1 MKIICKNTGLSE
13 DKLKTGTRILID
25 EYKQSTEQLD
35 INVEF
40 CESDELSVKK
50 EGNAISIIC
59 KELSHYYRGLTKI
72 LCNLDKN
79 TYENTEKAY
88 FEKNGVMLDCS
99 RNAVFRVEKV
109 KSIIRVLAKLGMN
122 VLMLYTEDTY
132 EVADEPYFGIYRGR
146 YTKEEIKEIDSY
158 ASVFGIELVP
168 CIQTLAHLHNVLK
181 WPGKENIKDSADILE
196 VGKEETYIFIEELLR
211 SVKESFSTKRVH
223 LGMDEA
229 VSLGLGN
236 YLKNNGYEKS
246 SMLIKRHCKKVLD
259 ICKKLDLNPMMWS
272 DMYITANTGNGYYDI
287 DDNVDCSLWE
297 KPEKEV
303 GLVYWDYYHNDE
315 KIYEKMLKVH
325 MQISNNV
332 IFAGGSW
339 VWNGIA
345 PNYSKTF
352 ECTISALQTCKE
364 FKLDEVLCTAWLDNG
379 AETPIDAVL
388 PGVALFGY
396 LGFHKNY
403 DSEEFK
409 EEFQNCCS
417 GYLDDFMV
425 LDRFDSL
432 FQKEESNQAAE
443 NPSKYLLYQDPL
455 TGIFDYHVKE
465 SAVDTKAYYDSLR
478 LSVMESEN
486 HSKKYLE
493 LFSYYEKLAEV
504 LSIKADLGV
513 RLKTS
518 YEASDLYTLKTICEK
533 EIPDTIENL
542 KVMKTLRE
550 DLWMSDAKPWGY
562 ELMDVKLGGVIT
574 RLESTKRR
582 VLNYVDGK
590 IPCLE
595 ELEEKRLPYF
605 GDKADKREN
614 RWSQIISGSDL
625 VDTI

>member
-1 MKIICKNTGLSE
+1 MKILCKNTGLSE

-72 LCNLDKN
+72 LCNLEKN

-109 KSIIRVLAKLGMN
+109 KSIIRVMAKLGMN

-168 CIQTLAHLHNVLK
+168 CIQTLAHLHNALK

-196 VGKEETYIFIEELLR
+196 VGKEETYIFIEKLLR

-272 DMYITANTGNGYYDI
+272 DMYITANTGKGYYDI

-403 DSEEFK
+403 ESEEFK

-455 TGIFDYHVKE
+455 TGIFDYHVKKA
-465 SAVDTKAYYDSLR
+465 SVITKDYYNKLR
-478 LSVMESEN
+478 LSVMESAKQ
-486 HSKKYLE
+486 SKKYLE
-493 LFSYYEKLAEV
+493 LFLYYEKLAEV

-518 YEASDLYTLKTICEK
+518 YEASDLLTLKTICEK

-582 VLNYVDGK
+582 VLNYLDGK

>member
-1 MKIICKNTGLSE
+1 MKIICKNSGLSE
-13 DKLKTGTRILID
+13 DKLNTGTRILID

-168 CIQTLAHLHNVLK
+168 CIQTLAHLHNALK
-181 WPGKENIKDSADILE
+181 WPGKENIKDSVDILE
-196 VGKEETYIFIEELLR
+196 VGKEETYIFIEKLLR

-272 DMYITANTGNGYYDI
+272 DMYITANTGKGYYDI

-409 EEFQNCCS
+409 EEFKNCCS

-425 LDRFDSL
+425 LS
-432 FQKEESNQAAE
+432 SIN
-443 NPSKYLLYQDPL
+443 
-455 TGIFDYHVKE
+455 DYVPK
-465 SAVDTKAYYDSLR
+465 
-478 LSVMESEN
+478 
-486 HSKKYLE
+486 
-493 LFSYYEKLAEV
+493 
-504 LSIKADLGV
+504 
-513 RLKTS
+513 
-518 YEASDLYTLKTICEK
+518 
-533 EIPDTIENL
+533 
-542 KVMKTLRE
+542 
-550 DLWMSDAKPWGY
+550 
-562 ELMDVKLGGVIT
+562 
-574 RLESTKRR
+574 
-582 VLNYVDGK
+582 
-590 IPCLE
+590 
-595 ELEEKRLPYF
+595 
-605 GDKADKREN
+605 
-614 RWSQIISGSDL
+614 
-625 VDTI
+625 